1 MASTMCTHAVSFG
14 HRTPPRANSGFSLV
28 ELMVVAAIAAVL
40 LAITVPS
47 MGAMLSTQRTV
58 SLTNIFLHSLHL
70 ARSEAIKRNG
80 RAVVCKSANGQQCT
94 TAGGWEQGWI
104 VFHDVNNNAQLDGD
118 ELVVQQHGP
127 APAGMRL
134 RGNAPVVSYVSYSAG
149 GTAKMMSGAF
159 QAGTFTL
166 CPAAAGNGADV
177 RLVVLGGPG
186 RPRVQKGT
194 PANCP

>member
-1 MASTMCTHAVSFG
+1 MASTMCTPPFVS
-14 HRTPPRANSGFSLV
+14 HPRAAPRPPHGFSLV
-28 ELMVVAAIAAVL
+28 ELMVVGTLSAIL

-47 MGAMLSTQRTV
+47 MGAMLNTQKTT
-58 SLTNIFLHSLHL
+58 SLTNAFLTTLHL

-80 RAVVCKSANGQQCT
+80 RAVVCKSDDNQLCT
-94 TAGGWEQGWI
+94 TTGGWEQGWI
-104 VFHDVNNNAQLDGD
+104 LFHDTNNNAERDTD
-118 ELVVQQHGP
+118 ELLVLQQGP

-134 RGNAPVVSYVSYSAG
+134 RGNTPVANYVSYSAS
-149 GTAKMMSGAF
+149 GTAKLTSGAF

-166 CPAAAGNGADV
+166 CPAAVGSGADV

-194 PANCP
+194 AADCP